1 MPHLNT
7 PADVD
12 AWFGEYGWFPGRNVA
27 DQVPAIVAEITE
39 ECRSEG
45 FPLESFAAATDFLT
59 EHAGLQV
66 TIDVPRK
73 EYLEFAP
80 ALVWDSTSEDIA
92 ELSRN
97 LGVRLFP
104 IGWDSS
110 EGSPLVID
118 EQGRWFFM
126 HHTGNYYM
134 GADKYEAMI
143 ALAHAPMQ
151 DAEDYFV

>member
-27 DQVPAIVAEITE
+27 DQVPAIVTEITE

-45 FPLESFAAATDFLT
+45 FPLEPFAAATDFLT

-66 TIDVPRK
+66 AIDVPRK